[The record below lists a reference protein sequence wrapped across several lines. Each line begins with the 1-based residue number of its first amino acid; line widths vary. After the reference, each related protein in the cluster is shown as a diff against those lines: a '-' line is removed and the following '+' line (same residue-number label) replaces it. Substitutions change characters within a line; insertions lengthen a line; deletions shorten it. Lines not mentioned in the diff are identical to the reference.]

1 MVKNNFIPGRA
12 SWLPRNFTMNLIF
25 AYILLI
31 FSNTLAAQ
39 VIKKSNQSISFM
51 ASVHADDNFP
61 EVLGKSID
69 FMYERRLWK
78 NLHMKGDVFISN
90 SQIMRGPRDV
100 FYTAVF
106 GGNVD
111 AYGNYWVGQT
121 SRSFFEMESYILNR
135 TLFQLGV
142 NYRFGKRNQFIPEV
156 GISMGSGYRASINVF
171 EVAVER
177 DTEIIRYARSR
188 SNFLRR
194 RLSGYY
200 VGFSYAIHI
209 KNSVF
214 IQPTMRFYDINNRP
228 NLFNGGAILNG
239 ASLGVT
245 IRKDLFPVAKKR
257 N

>member
-1 MVKNNFIPGRA
+1 MHKNNFIPGRA
-12 SWLPRNFTMNLIF
+12 CWLPRNFTMNLIF
-25 AYILLI
+25 AFILLI
-31 FSNTLAAQ
+31 LSNTIAAQ
-39 VIKKSNQSISFM
+39 VIKKNNQSISFM

-100 FYTAVF
+100 FYTAIF
-106 GGNVD
+106 GGNID
-111 AYGNYWVGQT
+111 AYGNYFVGQT
-121 SRSFFEMESYILNR
+121 SRSFFEMDSYILNR

-156 GISMGSGYRASINVF
+156 GISMGSGYRASMNVF

-188 SNFLRR
+188 SEFLRT

-209 KNSVF
+209 KNNVF
-214 IQPTMRFYDINNRP
+214 IQPTMRFYDIQNRS
-228 NLFNGGAILNG
+228 NIFNGGTSLSG
-239 ASLGVT
+239 ASLGLTV
-245 IRKDLFPVAKKR
+245 RKDLFPVAKKR